1 MSHAAEDQTR
11 ARLIEAA
18 GEVFAAHGFQAATVR
33 EICTRAGANVAA
45 VNYHFRDNMG
55 LYAAVLE
62 NSLCAT
68 PPVDLRQLIEQS
80 KTPENALR
88 DMIHRMLKRMYG
100 KGERAAWHVRIMA
113 HEMAQP
119 TAALDRVVQEVIG
132 PNYAAMR
139 EIIGRILGLAPEDD
153 TTRLCAHSVIAQV
166 VHYASARPV
175 IERLWPRFQ
184 LTQQR
189 LEQIAAHITDFS
201 LCSLHALAGQKKED
215 AGEIAYAT
223 RQSSVRAAGGLPIQ
237 NEPGQGTTE

>member
-45 VNYHFRDNMG
+45 VNYHFRDKMG

-100 KGERAAWHVRIMA
+100 KRERAA
-113 HEMAQP
+113 
-119 TAALDRVVQEVIG
+119 
-132 PNYAAMR
+132 
-139 EIIGRILGLAPEDD
+139 
-153 TTRLCAHSVIAQV
+153 
-166 VHYASARPV
+166 
-175 IERLWPRFQ
+175 
-184 LTQQR
+184 
-189 LEQIAAHITDFS
+189 
-201 LCSLHALAGQKKED
+201 
-215 AGEIAYAT
+215 
-223 RQSSVRAAGGLPIQ
+223 
-237 NEPGQGTTE
+237 